1 MSTQPEQQDWLN
13 LSQRVAVLTGAG
25 SGIGAAIANGFAKAG
40 AKVAVVDRDGEAAA
54 NVAARLAAAGGIAVA
69 FTCDVTRQDAVSA
82 VAGEVTARLGPSD
95 ILVNNAGILRAGP
108 LETVSVER
116 WNEVLAVNLTGYL
129 IAAQA
134 FGRDM
139 IKAGRGSIIH
149 IASIAGSNT
158 QPRSGA
164 YSASKAGVLQLS
176 KQLAVEWGPH
186 GVRSNAILPGL
197 IRTPLSAAFYENKE
211 FEEKR
216 KALVPTRRIGEP
228 DDVAQAVLFLASDRA
243 GYVNG
248 ADILVDG
255 GLNSVLMELVPR
267 PGY

>member
-1 MSTQPEQQDWLN
+1 MSRRREQHEWFD
-13 LSQRVAVLTGAG
+13 LSGRMAVVTGAG

-40 AKVAVVDRDGEAAA
+40 ARVAIIDRDGAAA
-54 NVAARLAAAGGIAVA
+54 AKAAARLVAAGGTAIA
-69 FTCDVTRQDAVSA
+69 FICDVTRQDDVSA
-82 VAGEVTARLGPSD
+82 VASEVTARLGASD
-95 ILVNNAGILRAGP
+95 ILVNNAGILRPGP
-108 LETVSVER
+108 LETVSIEG

-129 IAAQA
+129 IAAQT

-139 IKAGRGSIIH
+139 MRAGCGSIIH
-149 IASIAGSNT
+149 IASIAGTNT

-176 KQLAVEWGPH
+176 KQLAVEWGPR

-216 KALVPTRRIGEP
+216 KALIPTRRIGEP
-228 DDVAQAVLFLASDRA
+228 DDVAQAALFLASDRA
-243 GYVNG
+243 SYVNG
-248 ADILVDG
+248 AEILVDG
-255 GLNSVLMELVPR
+255 GLNAMLMEMVPR